1 MLINTKSILLTTA
14 LLVTLALTW
23 HSYRQETNA
32 AVSLPT
38 RVVSASS
45 VRAPDRLPKTPAVD
59 LTLTQRDLV
68 DSTEDLFSS
77 AYVPPVVVR
86 QPQKSVPKAAAP
98 VAPPLPFKYVGRW
111 KDSQDQL
118 VMLSVNDE
126 VLSAKQGDV
135 LLNQY
140 VVQTIAEL
148 PQGLQMTFLYR
159 PLNQTQQL
167 FVGKAH
173 DE

>member
-1 MLINTKSILLTTA
+1 MPTNTKSILLTAA
-14 LLVTLALTW
+14 LLITLALTW

-38 RVVSASS
+38 RVVTASS
-45 VRAPDRLPKTPAVD
+45 RPAPESLPKPSAAI
-59 LTLTQRDLV
+59 LTLSKRDLI

-77 AYVPPVVVR
+77 TYVPPVVVR
-86 QPQKSVPKAAAP
+86 QPKKIVPKAAAP

-159 PLNQTQQL
+159 PFNQTQQL